1 MVVTGDGAGMTTQP
15 SLYQAVRP
23 RRSQRSQRD
32 QAAVKPGSGCGPRSG
47 SKTSLPTRA
56 RVRYLLPRG
65 AGGKECS
72 SSWDWSKETLGENS
86 RSLRG
91 MLASMIACSPQAAAY
106 LHAVW

>member
-32 QAAVKPGSGCGPRSG
+32 QAAVKPGSGCAPRSG
-47 SKTSLPTRA
+47 SKTSLPTQA

-65 AGGKECS
+65 AGE
-72 SSWDWSKETLGENS
+72 
-86 RSLRG
+86 RS
-91 MLASMIACSPQAAAY
+91 AAAPGTGARKPWGKT
-106 LHAVW
+106 LAHSVVCWRV